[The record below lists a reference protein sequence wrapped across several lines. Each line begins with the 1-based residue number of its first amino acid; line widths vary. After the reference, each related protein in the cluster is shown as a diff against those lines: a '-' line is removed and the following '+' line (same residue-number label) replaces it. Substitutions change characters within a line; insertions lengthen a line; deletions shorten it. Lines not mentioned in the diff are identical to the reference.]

1 MNPRPT
7 ATVFRV
13 AARTCVALLFASAAL
28 LAFGGCSANDQT
40 TIQQASSF
48 DQGIAPAVIHQSTNS
63 DYLQKIG
70 DRIIAA
76 AKVYDAQHVGP
87 GSHFSADTA
96 WMYQDIHWQ
105 LVNSP
110 TINAFTTGGHYVYI
124 YNALFQLCKNEDEL
138 AAVMSHEYAH
148 IYCRHVQKG
157 SGRQEALGALS
168 LAAEGAGYVA
178 GGQANGSSYAS
189 SAGSLAQEGGN
200 FIGMGFTRGDEAQA
214 DEFGFAFYC
223 RAGYP
228 PEHFGDFFREMIAA
242 GYDTSSDLTSDHPTL
257 ASRAKAADERAAKLG
272 PAFAQYRQ
280 PEIATGQTFEQYKQS
295 ALTASQGMPSDKQA
309 LGAKNLLQA
318 MPRSCWIP
326 TEQQDQLD
334 AQQKI
339 IDDAQKAQGQ
349 QPNQ

>member
-1 MNPRPT
+1 MNT
-7 ATVFRV
+7 SISI
-13 AARTCVALLFASAAL
+13 ARIGVGVLAGLASLLV
-28 LAFGGCSANDQT
+28 FGGCAANDQT
-40 TIQQASSF
+40 VIQQASSF
-48 DQGIAPAVIHQSTNS
+48 DQGITPAVIHEPTNNE
-63 DYLQKIG
+63 YLQKIG
-70 DRIIAA
+70 DRIVAA
-76 AKVYDAQHVGP
+76 AKVYDAQKVGP

-96 WMYQDIHWQ
+96 WMFQDIHWQ

-157 SGRQEALGALS
+157 SGRTEALGAAS
-168 LAAEGAGYVA
+168 LAAEGAGYLA
-178 GGQANGSSYAS
+178 GGQTNGSSYAS
-189 SAGSLAQEGGN
+189 SAASLAQQGET
-200 FIGMGFTRGDEAQA
+200 FIGNGFTRGDEAQA

-280 PEIATGQTFEQYKQS
+280 PEIATGDEFERNKKA
-295 ALTASQGMPSDKQA
+295 ALAASNGMPDDKQV

-318 MPRSCWIP
+318 LPRSCWIP

-339 IDDAQKAQGQ
+339 LDQAQQQQQKQ
-349 QPNQ
+349 QPAQ

>member
-1 MNPRPT
+1 MNT
-7 ATVFRV
+7 AITI
-13 AARTCVALLFASAAL
+13 ARFGVGVVLGFASL
-28 LAFGGCSANDQT
+28 LVFGGCAANDQT
-40 TIQQASSF
+40 VIQQASSF
-48 DQGIAPAVIHQSTNS
+48 DQGITPAVIRESTNNE
-63 DYLQKIG
+63 YLQKIG

-76 AKVYDAQHVGP
+76 AKVYDAQKVGP

-96 WMYQDIHWQ
+96 WMFQDIHWQ
-105 LVNSP
+105 LVNSQ

-124 YNALFQLCKNEDEL
+124 YDALFQLCKNEDEL

-157 SGRQEALGALS
+157 SGRTEAMGALS

-178 GGQANGSSYAS
+178 GGQANGASYAS
-189 SAGSLAQEGGN
+189 EAGSV
-200 FIGMGFTRGDEAQA
+200 AQA
-214 DEFGFAFYC
+214 G
-223 RAGYP
+223 
-228 PEHFGDFFREMIAA
+228 EHFGDFFREMIAA

-272 PAFAQYRQ
+272 PGFAQFRQ
-280 PEIATGQTFEQYKQS
+280 PEIATGDQFEKYKQS
-295 ALTASQGMPSDKQA
+295 ALAASQGMPSDKQA

-318 MPRSCWIP
+318 LPRSCWIP
-326 TEQQDQLD
+326 TEPQDELD

-339 IDDAQKAQGQ
+339 LGQAPQSQGQ